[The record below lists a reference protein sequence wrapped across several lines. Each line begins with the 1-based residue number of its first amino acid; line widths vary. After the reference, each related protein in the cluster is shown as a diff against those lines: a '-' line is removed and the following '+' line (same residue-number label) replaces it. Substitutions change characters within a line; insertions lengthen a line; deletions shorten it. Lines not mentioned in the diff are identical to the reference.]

1 MSVFILSQVMSM
13 TTQVEWMVSKDGL
26 IPLSCLAGN
35 TLAIAVYIRLIR
47 SSGLTLFSLC
57 LLVLHEHFDI
67 SINRSSYS
75 HSNETSKKKRL

>member
-1 MSVFILSQVMSM
+1 MISVFILSQVPSM
-13 TTQVEWMVSKDGL
+13 TTQVEWMVSKDG
-26 IPLSCLAGN
+26 LSCLAGN

-75 HSNETSKKKRL
+75 H

>member
-1 MSVFILSQVMSM
+1 MFTCRLCEKEDGVVVCMMSVFILSQVTSM
-13 TTQVEWMVSKDGL
+13 MTQVEWMVSKDGL

-57 LLVLHEHFDI
+57 LLVLHEH
-67 SINRSSYS
+67 
-75 HSNETSKKKRL
+75 